1 MGSLRRRSHTSEL
14 EELKYAL
21 DQSAIVA
28 ITDTRG
34 TITYANDRFC
44 EISKYPRE
52 ELLGWDHRIINSGYH
67 PKAFMRDLWE
77 TIESGKIWRGEI
89 RNRAKDGTV
98 YWVDTTIVPFLATD
112 GRPYQ
117 YMAIRYET
125 TERKLAEER
134 LREREGLA
142 RLGQMAAIIA
152 HEVKNPLAGIKGA
165 LQVVRGSLPKEGRDH
180 AIFGDIIARLDS
192 LNEMVQDLLL
202 FSRPRTPKPA
212 PISLRMLVDRTAALL
227 VRDSDLAKV
236 EVVVEGDDVVAHA
249 DPAQLQHVFQNVLLN
264 AAQAMDGQGRI
275 RVALSSVAG
284 GRCEVVIADEG
295 PGIPQEVHDRA
306 FEPFVTTKH
315 RGSGLGLA
323 IAKQVVELHHGEI
336 SVESTD
342 AGATIRVQLPAG

>member
-227 VRDSDLAKV
+227 VRD
-236 EVVVEGDDVVAHA
+236 
-249 DPAQLQHVFQNVLLN
+249 
-264 AAQAMDGQGRI
+264 
-275 RVALSSVAG
+275 
-284 GRCEVVIADEG
+284 
-295 PGIPQEVHDRA
+295 
-306 FEPFVTTKH
+306 
-315 RGSGLGLA
+315 
-323 IAKQVVELHHGEI
+323 
-336 SVESTD
+336 
-342 AGATIRVQLPAG
+342 